1 LLIISFI
8 IQNSNSYDYAGP
20 YSELKE
26 KSSMLP
32 RLEYIKQARIRLGIT
47 QRKLAGLTGISTSMI
62 NQIESG
68 RCKPSYETARKLFEI
83 LSSLEGKSSMKAGNI
98 CSTNL
103 ISVQRDEMLHSA
115 IDKMRK
121 NSISQIPVFDGSRV
135 VGIISED
142 GLAKSMVEKDENKIR
157 DTIISEVMEPPPPLV
172 DVSTP
177 AKAIVPLVRFARCV
191 LVSERGNVIGIITL
205 SDTLKMVE

>member
-1 LLIISFI
+1 
-8 IQNSNSYDYAGP
+8 
-20 YSELKE
+20 
-26 KSSMLP
+26 MLP

-47 QRKLAGLTGISTSMI
+47 QRKLASLTGISTSMI

-68 RCKPSYETARKLFEI
+68 RCKPSYETARKIFEI
-83 LSSLEGKSSMKAGNI
+83 LSSLEGKSSMKAGTI
-98 CSTNL
+98 CSMNL
-103 ISVQRDEMLHSA
+103 ISVQRHEALHSA
-115 IDKMRK
+115 IDKMRR

-142 GLAKSMVEKDENKIR
+142 GLAKSMVEKDEKKIR
-157 DTIISEVMEPPPPLV
+157 DTIISVVMEPPPPVV

-177 AKAIVPLVRFARCV
+177 AKAIVPLVRFAKCV
-191 LVSERGNVIGIITL
+191 LVSERGNVIGIVTL

>member
-1 LLIISFI
+1 
-8 IQNSNSYDYAGP
+8 
-20 YSELKE
+20 
-26 KSSMLP
+26 MLP

-115 IDKMRK
+115 IGKMRK